1 MYGESTWLS
10 IPVSCFLVNFS
21 VNNLYRIQYAVDT
34 IPPADT
40 PRTCVN
46 GERPML
52 HWLNNTTL
60 ATKVTV
66 FHTVYKQLSCAR

>member
-46 GERPML
+46 GGEARVTSVEQ
-52 HWLNNTTL
+52 HNTS
-60 ATKVTV
+60 
-66 FHTVYKQLSCAR
+66 YKGYCISYCV